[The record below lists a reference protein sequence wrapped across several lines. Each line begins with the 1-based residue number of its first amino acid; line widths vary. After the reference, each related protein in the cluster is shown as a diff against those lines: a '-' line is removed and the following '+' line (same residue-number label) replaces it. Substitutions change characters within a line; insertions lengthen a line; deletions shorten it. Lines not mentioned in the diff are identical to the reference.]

1 MIWKFGF
8 KAMLA
13 VCCGFF
19 SGAVLCTPQSGWISS
34 HVVSG
39 GKDLNAVYFSD
50 SKRGWVGGDGGF
62 LAYTDDSGAT
72 WVERRLGTDHAIN
85 DVYFTNKE
93 HGIALTGGSIF
104 ETSDSGH
111 NWIESRKFLPSEF

>member
-1 MIWKFGF
+1 MIRRLGLTFVFVVLLAAGFG
-8 KAMLA
+8 AEI
-13 VCCGFF
+13 GY
-19 SGAVLCTPQSGWISS
+19 SQTGWTPSR
-34 HVVSG
+34 VTSG
-39 GKDLNAVYFSD
+39 GKDLNAVYFID

-62 LAYTDDSGAT
+62 LAYTDDDGAT

-93 HGIALTGGSIF
+93 HGFALTGGSIF

-111 NWIESRKFLPSEF
+111 SW